1 MTNFNRPS
9 RPNRDSLAE
18 SASTLVTTANT
29 HAVASYTLVLDR
41 FPFLE
46 ELSLTLWDF
55 LFTVAAVFVAN
66 EHLRNYRID
75 DATRSAVTETI
86 DASLEEWDRNALA
99 AYEDLRQFL
108 YDECEKSDEA
118 ERSSEF
124 FLSDTIGAWVAINL
138 LGRQLK
144 TDEECE
150 FVRAIGFAMTA
161 IFLEFWEHPLTD

>member
-9 RPNRDSLAE
+9 RSNRDSLAE
-18 SASTLVTTANT
+18 FASTLVITAHT
-29 HAVASYTLVLDR
+29 HAVASYTLFLDR

-46 ELSLTLWDF
+46 EVNLKLWDF

-66 EHLRNYRID
+66 EHLRNYGID
-75 DATRSAVTETI
+75 DATRSAMTETI
-86 DASLEEWDRNALA
+86 DASLEEWAPNARV

-108 YDECEKSDEA
+108 YDECEKSNEA
-118 ERSSEF
+118 ERGSEF
-124 FLSDTIGAWVAINL
+124 FLSDIIGAWVAINL

-144 TDEECE
+144 TDEECA
-150 FVRAIGFAMTA
+150 FVRAIGFGMTA